1 MDISIVIP
9 VYNSAK
15 ILPVLIER
23 IRSNVDSIASSYEVI
38 LVDDQ
43 SSDNSWEVI
52 QILGR
57 NNSSIKGLHLR
68 KNVGQHN
75 AIMAGLNFCKG
86 RTIVVMDD
94 DLQHPPEEIP
104 ALYKKIVQGYDVCFG
119 VFKFRHHPWWKKL
132 GSAFNNFG
140 TQILLKKPRGLYLS
154 PFKAFSHEICSEI
167 IRYKGQFTY
176 LDGLILVTT
185 SNITTVI
192 VNHHSRYEG
201 NSNYDLFKSISL
213 WTKMLTSFSV
223 IPLRFATFF
232 GFLVAVT
239 GFSLAVISI
248 GLKLFTTIAI
258 PVGWTSLITIVLI
271 ISGVQ
276 LLALGLIGE
285 YLGRTY
291 LSLNALSQYSVGEE
305 LNFD

>member
-9 VYNSAK
+9 VFNSAK
-15 ILPVLIER
+15 ILPVLVER
-23 IRSNVDSIASSYEVI
+23 IKSSVGPIISGYEII

-52 QILGR
+52 QILGKS
-57 NNSSIKGLHLR
+57 NSSIKSLRLR

-75 AIMAGLNFCKG
+75 AIMAGLNACSG
-86 RTIVVMDD
+86 HVIVVMDD

-104 ALYKKIVQGYDVCFG
+104 ALYKKISQGYDVCFG
-119 VFKFRHHPWWKKL
+119 AFRFRRHSWWKKL

-140 TQILLKKPRGLYLS
+140 AQIILKKPKGLYLS
-154 PFKAFSHEICSEI
+154 PFKSFSHSICTEI

-176 LDGLILVTT
+176 LDGLILMTT
-185 SNITTVI
+185 SNITMVTVE
-192 VNHHSRYEG
+192 HHNRYEG
-201 NSNYDLFKSISL
+201 YSNYGLYKSISL
-213 WTKMLTSFSV
+213 WAKMLTSFSV
-223 IPLRFATFF
+223 LPLRLATIL
-232 GFLVAVT
+232 GFLVGLA
-239 GFSLAVISI
+239 GFGLAAISI

-258 PVGWTSLITIVLI
+258 PIGWTSLITIVLI

-276 LLALGLIGE
+276 LLALGVIGE

-291 LSLNALSQYSVGEE
+291 LSLNAVSQYSVVEKVN
-305 LNFD
+305 L